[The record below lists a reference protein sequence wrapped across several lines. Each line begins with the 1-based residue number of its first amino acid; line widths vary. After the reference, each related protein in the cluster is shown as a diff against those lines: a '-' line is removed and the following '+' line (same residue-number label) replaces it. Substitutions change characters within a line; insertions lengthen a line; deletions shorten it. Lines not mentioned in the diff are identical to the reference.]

1 MKNIVCPRAILAIV
15 VPITLLSCAR
25 PRPSTEP
32 VTQHVVG
39 RGAELEPPCPSD
51 HIAFSDRALI
61 VRDPSVLEAISYDP
75 SPTPLGKISNP
86 ASFKTLWELAGAKN
100 FDAATADWK
109 LPDVPRNI
117 IVNGWPACP
126 DGRKCLDTAPF
137 RLLAVAFRPDLAEF
151 RCGAAT
157 EGSDA
162 CGAEIHFEFGQI
174 DASGAPVK
182 AAVIAEFAVRRQSK
196 AEFQAMLT
204 DWKGLAAID
213 NAGALAKAVSEKW
226 ARYQPAFSIGRVRL
240 SANLLSVWIMQ
251 QYSFDG
257 AGKFVVASAL
267 PGEIDPVKW
276 NGGDPKKCQLTA
288 DAASFMKTYNGDA
301 RSVPDQFLRQAA
313 MAGARTPI
321 EVGAGYSR
329 DVRFGLG
336 ANTCSGCHF
345 QETGTYVV
353 HIKGRKR
360 GEKSALSAF
369 LTGNGASGD
378 ASYGEPT
385 CGYHAQ
391 KDQGTC
397 YSDAAPKREF
407 NDLLRRRLYLDTAL
421 TLSPSDTN
429 WGETLRQK
437 SLSITAIH

>member
-1 MKNIVCPRAILAIV
+1 MMHVVCPRAILAVIV
-15 VPITLLSCAR
+15 PLMVFSCAR
-25 PRPSTEP
+25 PRPAPEA
-32 VTQHVVG
+32 VTQHVLG

-61 VRDPSVLEAISYDP
+61 VRDPAVLEAIGYDP
-75 SPTPLGKISNP
+75 SPTPLGKTGNP
-86 ASFKTLWELAGAKN
+86 ASLKTLWELAGAKN
-100 FDAATADWK
+100 FDAATAEWK
-109 LPDVPRNI
+109 LPDVPLNI

-126 DGRKCLDTAPF
+126 DGHECLDRAPF
-137 RLLAVAFRPDLAEF
+137 RLLAIAFRPDLAEF

-174 DASGAPVK
+174 DAAGAPVK
-182 AAVIAEFAVRRQSK
+182 AAAIAEFAVPRQSK
-196 AEFQAMLT
+196 AEFQAMLR
-204 DWKGLAAID
+204 DWTGLAAID
-213 NAGALAKAVSEKW
+213 NSAALAKAVAEKW
-226 ARYQPAFSIGRVRL
+226 ARYQPSFSIGRVRL

-251 QYSFDG
+251 QYSFDN
-257 AGKFVVASAL
+257 AGRLVVAAAL
-267 PGEIDPVKW
+267 PGEIDPLKW
-276 NGGDPKKCQLTA
+276 NGGDPKKCQLTP
-288 DAASFMKTYNGDA
+288 DATTFMKTYTGGV
-301 RSVPDQFLRQAA
+301 VPNQFLRQAA
-313 MAGARTPI
+313 MAGVRTPI

-329 DVRFGLG
+329 DVRFGL
-336 ANTCSGCHF
+336 AQNTCSGCHF
-345 QETGTYVV
+345 QETGTFVV
-353 HIKGRKR
+353 HIKGRRR

-385 CGYHAQ
+385 CGYHVQ

-397 YSDAAPKREF
+397 YSDAAPNREF

-421 TLSPSDTN
+421 ALNPSDTN
-429 WGETLRQK
+429 WSETLRQK